1 MRERDPRSPA
11 AGGNGRPLSGRRR
24 QSDGDERVEAGRGAK
39 PTPQGGVKEGVPR
52 SEAVAMTL

>member
-1 MRERDPRSPA
+1 MATSVWKLAE
-11 AGGNGRPLSGRRR
+11 
-24 QSDGDERVEAGRGAK
+24 AK